1 MNRKVLIVD
10 DDVNAGIIAE
20 TLLRLRG
27 LDVQVACDGAEACEM
42 VERNGA
48 AVVVLDLTLPEMNG
62 FEVLRRLRGRFESLR
77 LRVQPRIVVTSVRRE
92 PEVER
97 FALQLGADAFL
108 CKPVDPHRLIR
119 IVEQLVGAPPS
130 AFWSAA
136 AQQ

>member
-27 LDVQVACDGAEACEM
+27 LDVQIACDGVEACEI
-42 VERNGA
+42 VERTGA
-48 AVVVLDLTLPEMNG
+48 AVVVLDLKLPEMKG
-62 FEVLRRLRGRFESLR
+62 FEVLRRLHGRFETLR
-77 LRVQPRIVVTSVRRE
+77 LPIQPRIVVTSERQE

-108 CKPVDPHRLIR
+108 CKPVDPHRFIR
-119 IVEQLVGAPPS
+119 IVEQLVVAAPS

-136 AQQ
+136 APQ

>member
-1 MNRKVLIVD
+1 VNPKVLIVD

-27 LDVQVACDGAEACEM
+27 LDVQIACDGAEACEM
-42 VERNGA
+42 VERNGT

-77 LRVQPRIVVTSVRRE
+77 LRIQPRIVVTSARRE

-108 CKPVDPHRLIR
+108 YKPIDPHRLIR
-119 IVEQLVGAPPS
+119 IVEQLVAAPS
-130 AFWSAA
+130 VFWSAA
-136 AQQ
+136 PQQ